1 MWSHL
6 LISEKAL
13 VSPWKDRSK
22 HLYQYAA
29 ARKFTS
35 NLGNIFLKTTL
46 CGVFYLFDSKIIFH
60 LRQIIADVRKFIIF
74 VKIYPT
80 PSFGIQGDYLCIG
93 KQKNKR
99 IWLYMYLS
107 VMFGYST

>member
-1 MWSHL
+1 VSNFSIKNWSHL

-13 VSPWKDRSK
+13 VSLWKDRSK

-35 NLGNIFLKTTL
+35 NLGNIFLNTTL

-60 LRQIIADVRKFIIF
+60 LRQIIADASKNTIF
-74 VKIYPT
+74 E
-80 PSFGIQGDYLCIG
+80 
-93 KQKNKR
+93 
-99 IWLYMYLS
+99 
-107 VMFGYST
+107 